1 MPSLGIAPRSER
13 CTDPSTMSAQSMAP
27 VSGIFPTDG
36 SLHRLEIGI
45 SGNPAFAIS
54 RGSRG
59 ASSLTPEPDR
69 RFPGI
74 SCSPSL
80 LGWGEG
86 HWPRN
91 PPFEFLPAD
100 LEYDGAPRGAL
111 EVVRGD

>member
-36 SLHRLEIGI
+36 SLHRLEIRI

-59 ASSLTPEPDR
+59 ASSLTPELNLTAAFLACSCPRHLSDR
-69 RFPGI
+69 GKPLDPETSVASRCVELLQAELDCIRWPG
-74 SCSPSL
+74 
-80 LGWGEG
+80 
-86 HWPRN
+86 
-91 PPFEFLPAD
+91 
-100 LEYDGAPRGAL
+100 
-111 EVVRGD
+111 